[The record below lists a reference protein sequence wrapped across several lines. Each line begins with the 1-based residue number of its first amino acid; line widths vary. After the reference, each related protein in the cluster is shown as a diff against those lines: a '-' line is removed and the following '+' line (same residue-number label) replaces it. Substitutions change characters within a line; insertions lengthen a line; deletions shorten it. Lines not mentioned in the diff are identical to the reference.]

1 MEHMAR
7 KDDPDDIESLLAEA
21 ERTLSGGGARPP
33 ARREEGPVERSG
45 GRVRTAAVSAA
56 VAGGAVWV
64 LFALLPFL
72 RATSGAV
79 GAFLAT
85 FAVLLVLGVRRR

>member
-1 MEHMAR
+1 MAG
-7 KDDPDDIESLLAEA
+7 KDHDPDDIESLLADA
-21 ERTLSGGGARPP
+21 ERALSGGAARSPSS
-33 ARREEGPVERSG
+33 REEGPVERTG

-64 LFALLPFL
+64 LFAILPFL

-79 GAFLAT
+79 GACLAT
-85 FAVLLVLGVRRR
+85 FVVLLVLGGRRR

>member
-1 MEHMAR
+1 MAR

-21 ERTLSGGGARPP
+21 ERTLSGGTSRSPQPRDASPP
-33 ARREEGPVERSG
+33 ERSG

-56 VAGGAVWV
+56 VAGGAIWV

-85 FAVLLVLGVRRR
+85 FLVLLVLGGRRR

>member
-1 MEHMAR
+1 MAER
-7 KDDPDDIESLLAEA
+7 DDKNDDIEKLLAEA
-21 ERTLSGGGARPP
+21 ERTLSGTSGRPAAGQDGPLEPRRGLQARL
-33 ARREEGPVERSG
+33 
-45 GRVRTAAVSAA
+45 RTAAVSGATAAA
-56 VAGGAVWV
+56 VVWV

-85 FAVLLVLGVRRR
+85 FAVVLLLPRG